1 MRRENFYWSLIVLL
15 AIHNS
20 IAAAEAPASGKASGQ
35 TFAQSGPSKSI
46 KTETSAYDAWS
57 VRCDYFKDAPRPKC
71 GARIAVQRSG
81 TRDVM
86 IVLAV
91 VDAQN
96 GEKRL
101 LIDIPSYVSVSG
113 GISLSVGGGAPLR
126 VGIESC
132 QPALCTGVLPLSG
145 ALLAKLQEEGK
156 ATVAWT
162 STAVGPIKVDFELK
176 GGRKALAVLAEK

>member
-1 MRRENFYWSLIVLL
+1 MRRQNLHWSLIALF
-15 AIHNS
+15 AIHGS
-20 IAAAEAPASGKASGQ
+20 IAHAETQPPGKPAAGQ
-35 TFAQSGPSKSI
+35 AAAQAKSV

-81 TRDVM
+81 THDVM
-86 IVLAV
+86 VVLAV

-101 LIDIPSYVSVSG
+101 LIDIPSYVSVAG
-113 GISLSVGGGAPLR
+113 GISLTVGGGAPLH

-132 QPALCTGVLPLSG
+132 QPTLCTGVLPLSG
-145 ALLAKLQEEGK
+145 ALFAKLQEEGK

-162 STAVGPIKVDFELK
+162 STAVGAVKVDFELK
-176 GGRKALAVLAEK
+176 GGRKALAALAEK